1 MMIIGLEELL
11 GFEYQYNVSCMDKKT
26 RAMHY
31 FKKIFPLGDL
41 CKKLKDL
48 ATKEYVVFGDIVE
61 QYIETNPEK
70 EEDCREALAEFQ
82 KKLNNRFQNEE

>member
-31 FKKIFPLGDL
+31 FKKIFPLGYL

-48 ATKEYVVFGDIVE
+48 ATQEYVVFGDIVE
-61 QYIETNPEK
+61 QYIETNP
-70 EEDCREALAEFQ
+70 
-82 KKLNNRFQNEE
+82 

>member
-1 MMIIGLEELL
+1 MNINIT
-11 GFEYQYNVSCMDKKT
+11 FHAWTKKT

-48 ATKEYVVFGDIVE
+48 ATQEYVVFGDIVE